1 MIKENNYPILE
12 FDEDKNALIEP
23 SRIIKKKDVPE
34 ECIIA
39 FFGDIIDKKKEKGE
53 LKQVSSI
60 CFESII
66 IPVYITKYE
75 DKEVGIVLGF
85 LGSAGCAGELEE
97 LIAIGFKKFIVC
109 GGAGVLKENINVGQ
123 LFVVESALR
132 DEGVSYHYIEVARE
146 IKADESV
153 VNNIKATLDKEN
165 IPSQKIK
172 TWTTDAVY
180 RETRKLVELRE
191 KEGCTTVEMESAA
204 LLAVAKYRNVKLGQ
218 ILYAGDNLSGEEW
231 DERGWKHRGDIREN
245 LVELSIKCC
254 INI

>member
-1 MIKENNYPILE
+1 MIKENNYPIFE

-109 GGAGVLKENINVGQ
+109 GGTGVLKENINVGQ

-132 DEGVSYHYIEVARE
+132 DEGVSYHYIEAARE

-218 ILYAGDNLSGEEW
+218 ILYAGDNLSGEE
-231 DERGWKHRGDIREN
+231 
-245 LVELSIKCC
+245 
-254 INI
+254 